1 MGSLSGKSPSATYKS
16 LLKVSDESNGIT
28 TSLAQIEDGE
38 GTSTCMQISDDQ
50 IRIKPENDDTTAVL
64 SVFDKDGN
72 ALLSVDSSN
81 DQVKVGTTQWYAN
94 SNVLDFSAYRLT
106 PVAGTHYFVPCSSG
120 NFQSAA
126 GLIEMAN
133 GTGTDPDTT
142 LDAGDQQD
150 DLLSMLFYAPKNLS
164 IDSTTFM
171 VSTASD
177 TDTDVNLHL
186 YKFTMT
192 NAGGTSDGNLSSG
205 TLLAHG
211 LARSVDRNVI
221 KTVTCTSDSTS
232 VSAGEVI
239 ACFVE
244 NTTNTDNITIRIQTL
259 YHIV

>member
-1 MGSLSGKSPSATYKS
+1 MGSLAGKSPSATYKS
-16 LLKVSDESNGIT
+16 LLKVTDESNGVT
-28 TSLAQIEDGE
+28 TSLTQVEDGE
-38 GTSTCMQISDDQ
+38 ATSTCMQISDDQ
-50 IRIKPENDDTTAVL
+50 FKIQPQNDDTTAVL
-64 SVFDKDGN
+64 AVNDKDGN
-72 ALLSVDSSN
+72 GLLTVDSSN

-94 SNVLDFSAYRLT
+94 SNVLEFSAYRLT
-106 PVAGTHYFVPCSSG
+106 PVAGTHYFIPKSGG

-133 GTGTDPDTT
+133 GTGTDPATS

-177 TDTDVNLHL
+177 TDTTINVHL
-186 YKFTMT
+186 YKFTIT

-205 TLLAHG
+205 TLLANG
-211 LARSVDRNVI
+211 QATSVDRNVL
-221 KTVTCTSDSTS
+221 KTVTCSSDSTS
-232 VSAGEVI
+232 VSAGEVV

-244 NTTNTDNITIRIQTL
+244 NVTNTDNITIRIQSL

>member
-16 LLKVSDESNGIT
+16 LLKVTDESNGVT
-28 TSLAQIEDGE
+28 TSLAQVEDGE
-38 GTSTCMQISDDQ
+38 GTSTCVQISDDQ
-50 IRIKPENDDTTAVL
+50 IRITPQNDDTTG
-64 SVFDKDGN
+64 VFTVSDKDSN
-72 ALLSVDSSN
+72 SLLTVDSTN

-94 SNVLDFSAYRLT
+94 SNVLDFSAFRLT

-120 NFQSAA
+120 NFQSAV
-126 GLIEMAN
+126 GLIEMSC

-150 DLLSMLFYAPKNLS
+150 DLIPMLFYAPKNLS
-164 IDSTTFM
+164 IDSTTFI
-171 VSTASD
+171 VSTSTD

-244 NTTNTDNITIRIQTL
+244 NTTNTDNITIRIQSL

>member
-1 MGSLSGKSPSATYKS
+1 MASLNNKSPSATYKS
-16 LLKVSDESNGIT
+16 LLKVADESNGVT
-28 TSLAQIEDGE
+28 TSLVQVEDGE
-38 GTSTCMQISDDQ
+38 GTSACVRISDDQ
-50 IRIKPENDDTTAVL
+50 IEVKPQNDDTT
-64 SVFDKDGN
+64 SVFTVQDKDGN
-72 ALLSVDSSN
+72 GLLTVDSSN

-94 SNVLDFSAYRLT
+94 SNILEFSAFRLT
-106 PVAGTHYFVPCSSG
+106 PVAGTHYFIPKSGG
-120 NFQSAA
+120 NFQTAV

-133 GTGTDPDTT
+133 GTGTDPATT

-171 VSTASD
+171 VSTSTD
-177 TDTDVNLHL
+177 TDTDINVHL

-192 NAGGTSDGNLSSG
+192 NAGGTSDGNLSNG

-211 LARSVDRNVI
+211 LARLVDRNVI
-221 KTVTCTSDSTS
+221 KTITCTSDSTS
-232 VSAGEVI
+232 VSAGEVV

-244 NTTNTDNITIRIQTL
+244 NVTNTDNVTIRVQSL